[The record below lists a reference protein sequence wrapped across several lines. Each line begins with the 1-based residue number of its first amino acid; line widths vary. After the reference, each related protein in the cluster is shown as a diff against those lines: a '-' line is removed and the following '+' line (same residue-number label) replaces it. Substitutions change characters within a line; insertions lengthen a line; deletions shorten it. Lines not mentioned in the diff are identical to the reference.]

1 MRIPVVPAVR
11 RGLVCV
17 LSCAAVSA
25 ALPASAAPQV
35 KERPRIPFTERYHAV
50 QRGGLV
56 RAANSAV
63 TCRRSAANDR
73 TAAVS
78 CLSARA
84 GRGAAANH
92 QYEMFYTD
100 VDDDPNTF
108 NSSRAE
114 LALPKDARVTYARL
128 YWGGNLRV
136 GEQKPPKDNG
146 RVLIAEPGGA
156 YKEVLADSV
165 VGHRT
170 ANGADAFHATADVT
184 KLVASSGPGMYTVAQ
199 INVAMGRSAVGAWG
213 GWTLVVAYARKG
225 APLRHLSLW
234 DGFETLAEGRRSFR
248 VELGRKRVPVGGSG
262 RLGLVTYDGDR
273 GITGDSVAFEPH
285 PRRSVPL
292 SASASDGGST
302 SGSSTSGGSAV
313 GGGDAFDSTITDPG
327 AARHRRE
334 PAHSNT
340 LGYDSDVIDL
350 SPALLHGASDTAVR
364 LGAARDYLWI
374 GALFLEADAR
384 G

>member
-17 LSCAAVSA
+17 LSCVAVSA
-25 ALPASAAPQV
+25 ALPASAAPGV
-35 KERPRIPFTERYHAV
+35 KERPRIPFAQRYHAV
-50 QRGGLV
+50 QHGGLA

-63 TCRRSAANDR
+63 TCRPSAANSP
-73 TAAVS
+73 AALP
-78 CLSARA
+78 CASARA

-92 QYEMFYTD
+92 QYDMFYTD

-156 YKEVLADSV
+156 YKELLADSV
-165 VGHRT
+165 IGHRT
-170 ANGADAFHATADVT
+170 ANGADAFQATADVT

-199 INVAMGRSAVGAWG
+199 INVAMGRTAVGAWG
-213 GWTLVVAYARKG
+213 GWTLVVAYAKKG
-225 APLRHLSLW
+225 APLRHLALW

-248 VELGRKRVPVGGSG
+248 VPLGRTRVPVGGSG

-273 GITGDSVAFEPH
+273 GITGDSLAFEPH

-292 SASASDGGST
+292 TDST
-302 SGSSTSGGSAV
+302 DS
-313 GGGDAFDSTITDPG
+313 GDAFDSTITEYG
-327 AARHRRE
+327 KERTRRE

-350 SPALLHGASDTAVR
+350 TPALLHGASDTAVR
-364 LGAARDYLWI
+364 LGAARDYLWL